1 MSDCV
6 ICDLQAKIEEIP
18 PREQIYLSDQWRVS
32 HAWSSL
38 EGWLV
43 VCPRRH
49 VEAID
54 ELNDDELGSIGGLLG
69 ALGSALRAVVG
80 CEKTYVVL
88 FAEQQGFAH
97 LHFHVVPRMPWFTR
111 QDRGPNVF
119 RFLRASEDE
128 QVPAA
133 RRDEL
138 AAQISQLLV

>member
-69 ALGSALRAVVG
+69 TLGSALRAVVG

>member
-49 VEAID
+49 VEAVD
-54 ELNDDELGSIGGLLG
+54 ELNDEECASIGGLLG

-111 QDRGPNVF
+111 EDRGPNVF
-119 RFLRASEDE
+119 KFLRVSKDE

-138 AAQISQLLV
+138 AAQLRQLLV

>member
-1 MSDCV
+1 MSNCV

-69 ALGSALRAVVG
+69 TLGSALRAVVG